1 MNQRDTN
8 TNKSQQNILYFI
20 VLTTLA
26 LLIGCIT
33 KSVTDNNSESKS
45 KIKYPVA
52 RMSDTIDDFHG
63 TPVPDPYDWMGD
75 PKDAEVIAWVDAENL
90 ITREF
95 IDSSPAKLK
104 LKARYTELFNFS
116 KFNVPTKAGGRYFY
130 SKNDGLQNQAVI
142 YVQETLDGEP
152 KIVLDPNKLSED
164 GTAALSSEYYSPNGK
179 YLAYGV
185 SRSGS
190 DWQEISIRN
199 IDEGVD
205 FEEVLKYS
213 KFSGI
218 AWNSNNDGFYYNR
231 FPDPSTVE
239 PGQESY
245 NSKVY
250 YHKLGT
256 PQNDDKLIYERSD
269 KPEYGFFPFRSDDG
283 KYLLLWVWHGSAS
296 NNRIYYR
303 EMDSDG
309 DFIKLFD
316 EADAVYSPINN
327 VGKLLYVQTNKEA
340 PKSKIIAV
348 DLNKPEPENWK
359 TIVPEEADV
368 IESAVLVG
376 NKFVVSYMHDAHARL
391 KIFDLEGN
399 YLEILE
405 LPTIGS
411 VKTMNANQFD
421 TEMFFSFESFLFPK
435 TIYRYDFSNESVE
448 EFLKPEV
455 NFDQEAYKSEQVF
468 FESKDG
474 TLIPMF
480 LTYKKGLVL
489 DGNNPTLMYAYGG
502 FNINKT
508 PVFSTSKIMWLENG
522 GIYAYAVLRGG
533 GEYGEEWH
541 KAGMLEKKQN
551 VFDDFI
557 AAGRWLISNGY
568 TNSSRLAIMGGSNGG
583 LLVAAVMLQEP
594 TLFGAV
600 VCQVPV
606 ADMLRYQ
613 MWTVGRYWTG
623 EYGNAVEN
631 RNHFNF
637 LYKYS
642 PLHNVK
648 KGTVY
653 PPIIVTTADTDDR
666 VVPTHSKKFVATLQA
681 AADEGGNPILIRIE
695 KKAGHGAGKP
705 TSKIIDEQ
713 SDIYGFLFKV
723 FGME

>member
-1 MNQRDTN
+1 MNLSNSKTF
-8 TNKSQQNILYFI
+8 KSQHNILYFI
-20 VLTTLA
+20 VLTTFA
-26 LLIGCIT
+26 LLIGCT
-33 KSVTDNNSESKS
+33 AKSVTDNNSDDWS
-45 KIKYPVA
+45 KIQYPVA
-52 RMSDTIDDFHG
+52 RMSDTVDDFHG

-75 PKDAEVIAWVDAENL
+75 PKDSEVIAWVDAENA
-90 ITREF
+90 ITRKF

-116 KFNVPTKAGGRYFY
+116 KFKVPTKAGGRYFY
-130 SKNDGLQNQAVI
+130 SKNDGLRNQAII

-152 KIVLDPNKLSED
+152 KIALDPNKLSED
-164 GTAALSSEYYSPNGK
+164 GTAALSSEFYSPDGK

-190 DWQEISIRN
+190 DWQEISIRK

-205 FEEVLKYS
+205 FEEVLMYS

-256 PQNDDKLIYERSD
+256 PQNDDKLIYERLD
-269 KPEYGFFPFRSDDG
+269 KPEYGFSPFRSDDG
-283 KYLLLWVWHGSAS
+283 KYLMLWVWHGSAS

-303 EMDSDG
+303 GMESDG

-316 EADAVYSPINN
+316 EADAEYSPINN
-327 VGKLLYVQTNKEA
+327 VGNLLYLQTNKDA
-340 PKSKIIAV
+340 PKSKIIVV

-359 TIVPEEADV
+359 TIIPEEADV
-368 IESAVLVG
+368 IRTAMLVD
-376 NKFVVSYMHDAHARL
+376 NKFVVSYMHDAHARM
-391 KIFDLEGN
+391 KIFDIDGN
-399 YLEILE
+399 YLKKLE
-405 LPTIGS
+405 LPTVGTVRTIH
-411 VKTMNANQFD
+411 ANQFD
-421 TEMFFSFESFLFPK
+421 NEMFFSFESFLFPK
-435 TIYRYDFSNESVE
+435 TIYRYDFSTESVE

-455 NFDQEAYKSEQVF
+455 NFNQDGYKTEQVF
-468 FESKDG
+468 FKSKDG

-480 LTYKKGLVL
+480 LTYKKGLVM
-489 DGNNPTLMYAYGG
+489 DGNNPTLLYAYGG
-502 FNINKT
+502 FNVNIT
-508 PVFSTSKIMWLENG
+508 PRFSASRILWLENG

-557 AAGRWLISNGY
+557 AAGKWLISSGY
-568 TNSSRLAIMGGSNGG
+568 TNSSRLAIQGGSNGG

-594 TLFGAV
+594 KLFGAV

-631 RNHFNF
+631 PDHFNF

-681 AADEGGNPILIRIE
+681 AADEGGNPILIRVE